1 MPPRPPRDPA
11 TVGSFAE
18 LRGHYKTLVAQ
29 LDECKRMKGATNEA
43 LRHRA
48 GEVRGAREEV
58 KKAQRKVI
66 TLTKKEHAKSKE
78 KSSAAYSA
86 TACTVLLIS
95 YQVIEISGGFGKWSP
110 VFEHEATIGALQVMI
125 GTVLAYAMRPLQ

>member
-1 MPPRPPRDPA
+1 
-11 TVGSFAE
+11 
-18 LRGHYKTLVAQ
+18 
-29 LDECKRMKGATNEA
+29 MKGMTHEA
-43 LRHRA
+43 LRSRTA
-48 GEVRGAREEV
+48 EARGAKADL
-58 KKAQRKVI
+58 KKARSHVI

-95 YQVIEISGGFGKWSP
+95 YQVIEISGGFGKWAP

>member
-1 MPPRPPRDPA
+1 MPSRPPKDPA

-18 LRGHYKTLVAQ
+18 LRAHYKVVYKALE
-29 LDECKRMKGATNEA
+29 ECRQMKGATNEA
-43 LRHRA
+43 LRHRT
-48 GEVRGAREEV
+48 GEVRGAKAEL
-58 KKAQRKVI
+58 KKARSDVV
-66 TLTKKEHAKSKE
+66 TLTKSEHARSKE

-95 YQVIEISGGFGKWSP
+95 YQLVEVSGGFGKWSP
-110 VFEHEATIGALQVMI
+110 VFEHEATIGALQVAI